1 MSSILIAKYNDA
13 LRSTRAADNYVA
25 ERAAA
30 AADRSRAD
38 HGPEAD
44 AALAEARA
52 WRADAEVRL
61 VRAREALIEPEERPI
76 REQKKRPI
84 REQKKRDATAR
95 TVAAAVE
102 ITDLLWQQVRAERN
116 ARGDGL
122 RLSDAWR
129 AAMEWKDRLQENLD
143 IDEQSLRAAR
153 ERLSRAEH
161 EDRDGMS

>member
-76 REQKKRPI
+76 REQKKR
-84 REQKKRDATAR
+84 DATAR

-102 ITDLLWQQVRAERN
+102 ITDLLWQQVQVDHNTGGGLLRVCRA
-116 ARGDGL
+116 
-122 RLSDAWR
+122 WV
-129 AAMEWKDRLQENLD
+129 AAMDWRDRVEANLV
-143 IDEQSLRAAR
+143 IDEQTLRAA
-153 ERLSRAEH
+153 AKVAP
-161 EDRDGMS
+161 